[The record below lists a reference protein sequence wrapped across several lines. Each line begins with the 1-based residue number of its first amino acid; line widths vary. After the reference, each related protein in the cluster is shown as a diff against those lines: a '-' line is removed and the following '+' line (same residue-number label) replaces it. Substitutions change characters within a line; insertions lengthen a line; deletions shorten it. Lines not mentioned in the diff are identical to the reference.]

1 MCFSFQFELT
11 IFLFELYVDASI
23 KTPADLNSFSVRG
36 DEEEG
41 EVAGFYIPWVKIRGR
56 AVNGHAFG
64 VFLRDF

>member
-1 MCFSFQFELT
+1 M
-11 IFLFELYVDASI
+11 DASI

-41 EVAGFYIPWVKIRGR
+41 EVAGFYIPWVEIRGR
-56 AVNGHAFG
+56 AVNGRAFG